1 MYKQFTTDIL
11 HLPTFIL
18 NNEGERVK
26 DGWVLGVEL
35 KPQNHLCPLCFQ
47 ESINHARNKNR
58 FLRHAWVS
66 TRETIYI
73 RVPVHRQRCEDCGIT
88 WTVEWPEVPVRGN
101 VTTHFKQMIAR
112 KCIGQS
118 FEAVA
123 REMAVPPSTVASW
136 FYTYAEETL
145 ARPADYE
152 APPALCM
159 DEFAHKRG
167 HTYSVALQDAHTG
180 HVWQTHPG
188 KSRERIQEGL
198 RRYPFQAPE
207 VIVTDLAPGM
217 AQTVHEIWPETAIV
231 VDKFHVI
238 QLFTQALDRARK
250 LEGNNGTSHKNIR
263 HQRRLLMAR
272 PKHLKLEEKETLRT
286 WLGENPE
293 LKKQWVALQKF
304 RDIYCAKSYKKA
316 QKALEDW
323 CSHYLFEGANA
334 TKSIVKTVLKW
345 KQEILNHFTYGLTN
359 ARLEGTNNLIKTLKR
374 RSYGCP
380 NMYHF
385 DLRIRMECRPPA

>member
-11 HLPTFIL
+11 HLPTFTL
-18 NNEGERVK
+18 NDEGKRVK
-26 DGWVLGVEL
+26 NGWILGVEP
-35 KPQNHLCPLCFQ
+35 KPQSHLCPLCFQ
-47 ESINHARNKNR
+47 ESINHARTKER
-58 FLRHAWVS
+58 ILRHAWVS
-66 TRETIYI
+66 TQETIYI
-73 RVPVHRQRCEDCGIT
+73 RI
-88 WTVEWPEVPVRGN
+88 
-101 VTTHFKQMIAR
+101 
-112 KCIGQS
+112 
-118 FEAVA
+118 
-123 REMAVPPSTVASW
+123 
-136 FYTYAEETL
+136 
-145 ARPADYE
+145 
-152 APPALCM
+152 M

-188 KSRERIQEGL
+188 KSRACIQEGL

-207 VIVTDLAPGM
+207 VIVTDLVPGM

-250 LEGNNGTSHKNIR
+250 LEGTNGASHKTIR
-263 HQRRLLMAR
+263 HQRRLLMSH
-272 PKHLKLEEKETLRT
+272 PKHLKKEEKENLRL

-304 RDIYCAKSYKKA
+304 RDVYRAKSYKKA

-334 TKSIVKTVLKW
+334 TKSIAKTILKW
-345 KQEILNHFTYGLTN
+345 KQEILNHFTYKLTN